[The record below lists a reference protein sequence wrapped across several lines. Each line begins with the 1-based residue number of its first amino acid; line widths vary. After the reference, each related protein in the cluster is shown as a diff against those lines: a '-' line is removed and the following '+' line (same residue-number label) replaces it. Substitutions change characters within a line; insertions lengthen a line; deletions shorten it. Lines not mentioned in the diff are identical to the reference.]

1 MDEQLEQLTMV
12 LRRINSIHLSHLWSF
27 YRPYFRGDIAC
38 MTFIYNVFRN
48 ENLKENAHSMEELK
62 ANDRLLIPRR
72 MLNCVERLVS
82 AAKDMEQIRRGKDIF
97 KIVYLVTCVETL
109 QKLKGRND
117 LDKKEMLFDF
127 FENYTSAC
135 NKQYICKHFS
145 RIGDEINGTEDTF
158 WQFISML
165 NECRNCATHEGEY
178 WDLCFNNGDSQT
190 PLLIVSVA
198 QLHGNAKKEQY
209 GFVTTLSYKTF
220 EYIFVQNCINF
231 IMQYIQSQG
240 KPQMPIPKRT

>member
-82 AAKDMEQIRRGKDIF
+82 AAKDMEQIRLGKDIF
-97 KIVYLVTCVETL
+97 NIVYLVTCV
-109 QKLKGRND
+109 
-117 LDKKEMLFDF
+117 
-127 FENYTSAC
+127 
-135 NKQYICKHFS
+135 
-145 RIGDEINGTEDTF
+145 
-158 WQFISML
+158 
-165 NECRNCATHEGEY
+165 
-178 WDLCFNNGDSQT
+178 
-190 PLLIVSVA
+190 
-198 QLHGNAKKEQY
+198 
-209 GFVTTLSYKTF
+209 
-220 EYIFVQNCINF
+220 
-231 IMQYIQSQG
+231 
-240 KPQMPIPKRT
+240 

>member
-165 NECRNCATHEGEY
+165 N
-178 WDLCFNNGDSQT
+178 
-190 PLLIVSVA
+190 
-198 QLHGNAKKEQY
+198 
-209 GFVTTLSYKTF
+209 
-220 EYIFVQNCINF
+220 
-231 IMQYIQSQG
+231 
-240 KPQMPIPKRT
+240 

>member
-117 LDKKEMLFDF
+117 LDKKEMLFD
-127 FENYTSAC
+127 
-135 NKQYICKHFS
+135 
-145 RIGDEINGTEDTF
+145 
-158 WQFISML
+158 
-165 NECRNCATHEGEY
+165 
-178 WDLCFNNGDSQT
+178 
-190 PLLIVSVA
+190 LLIKLYISV
-198 QLHGNAKKEQY
+198 Q
-209 GFVTTLSYKTF
+209 
-220 EYIFVQNCINF
+220 
-231 IMQYIQSQG
+231 
-240 KPQMPIPKRT
+240 